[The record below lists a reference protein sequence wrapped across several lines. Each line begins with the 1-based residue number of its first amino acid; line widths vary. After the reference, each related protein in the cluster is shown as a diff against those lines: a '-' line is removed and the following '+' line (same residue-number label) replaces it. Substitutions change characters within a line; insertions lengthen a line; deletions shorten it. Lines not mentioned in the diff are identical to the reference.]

1 MFYDRRNCKTERF
14 VALPTREERR
24 GKEVQAKENQSKVQ
38 SEKFPAQE
46 QERMKDDHD
55 IVYQSL
61 ICSAVPFSPVGHQ
74 KKQNPVL
81 AQDLSV
87 CCHSLKSPKDP

>member
-61 ICSAVPFSPVGHQ
+61 ICCTIFPSRASKETKPSVG
-74 KKQNPVL
+74 PG
-81 AQDLSV
+81 S
-87 CCHSLKSPKDP
+87 